1 MTETVHPVTPE
12 WAERAFI
19 NRAKYDEMYRRS
31 VTDPDG
37 FWAEQAERLDWIK
50 PFTKVK
56 NTSFKAPDV
65 SIKWF
70 EDGEL
75 NVAANCIDRHLATRG
90 DQTAILWEPD
100 DPATPGRTITYREL
114 YENVCKLA
122 NVLKSHGVK
131 KGDRVTIYMPM
142 IPEVAFAMLA
152 CARIGA
158 MHSVVFAG
166 FSAEALA
173 GRIEDCRSGY
183 VITADEGRRGGRT
196 VPLKA
201 NTDEAITIAEREGA
215 KVEHVIVVQHTGGA
229 VTMQDGRDVWYHEA
243 VAAASADC
251 PAEPMNAEDPL
262 FILYTS

>member
-1 MTETVHPVTPE
+1 MTETVHPVTDE
-12 WAERAFI
+12 WAKRAYVD
-19 NRAKYDEMYRRS
+19 NARYEEMYQRS
-31 VTDPDG
+31 VADPDG
-37 FWAEQAERLDWIK
+37 FWAEQAKSLDWIK

-56 NTSFKAPDV
+56 NTSFDAPGV

-75 NVAANCIDRHLATRG
+75 NVSANCTDRHLATRG

-100 DPATPGRTITYREL
+100 DPTTEGRTITYREL
-114 YENVCKLA
+114 HDNVCRLA
-122 NVLKSHGVK
+122 NVLKSHGVQ

-142 IPEVAFAMLA
+142 IPEVAYAMLA

-158 MHSVVFAG
+158 IHSVVFAG

-196 VPLKA
+196 VPLKV
-201 NTDEAITIAEREGA
+201 NTDEAVTIAEAAGA
-215 KVEHVIVVQHTGGA
+215 RVNHVIVVKHTGA
-229 VTMQDGRDVWYHEA
+229 DVAMKDGRDVWYHE
-243 VAAASADC
+243 VIDGASADC
-251 PAEPMNAEDPL
+251 P
-262 FILYTS
+262 